1 MRTRINRNAIASS
14 YNYTSSR
21 KAHIAMLKENHEK
34 NSSLFMAINSKP
46 KEKDDMELF
55 LDKIRRTYEE
65 CKRKR
70 AAEEAEFKAKFKALL
85 KH

>member
-1 MRTRINRNAIASS
+1 MRTRINRNAVASS

-34 NSSLFMAINSKP
+34 NSSLFMAVSVP

-85 KH
+85 NH

>member
-1 MRTRINRNAIASS
+1 MRTRINRNAVASS

-34 NSSLFMAINSKP
+34 NSSLFMAVSKP